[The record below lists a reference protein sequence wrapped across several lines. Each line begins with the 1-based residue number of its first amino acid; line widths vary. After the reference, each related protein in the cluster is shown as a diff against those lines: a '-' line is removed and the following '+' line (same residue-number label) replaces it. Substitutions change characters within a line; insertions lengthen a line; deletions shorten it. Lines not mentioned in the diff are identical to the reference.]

1 MHILLI
7 EDDEDTARYLGDS
20 LKSQGHTC
28 ELCHDGHSG
37 LARARENSHD
47 VMIVDRMLPRMDGLA
62 LVRQLRQEGTATP
75 ILFLTAMAD
84 VSDRVD
90 GLTAGADDYLIK
102 PFALTELLARLEA
115 IARRHHR
122 QPDEACLRVGS
133 LELNRLTR
141 KVTRGD
147 RTIELRAREFELLE
161 YLMQHA
167 GQLVTRTMLL
177 ENVWNY
183 HFDPQTNI
191 VDVHISHLRAKLGS
205 ADQPVLLHTIRG
217 QGYSL
222 HG

>member
-7 EDDEDTARYLGDS
+7 EDDEDTARYLSDS
-20 LKSQGHTC
+20 LHSQGHSC
-28 ELCHDGHSG
+28 EQCHDGRDG
-37 LARARENSHD
+37 LAKARSNSYD
-47 VMIVDRMLPRMDGLA
+47 VMIVDRMLPSMDGLT
-62 LVRQLRQEGTATP
+62 LVRQLRKDGTITP

-102 PFALTELLARLEA
+102 PFALTELLARLDA
-115 IARRHHR
+115 IARRHQR
-122 QPDEACLRVGS
+122 EPDDACLTVAD
-133 LELNRLTR
+133 LQLNRLTR
-141 KVTRGD
+141 KVTRGGRAID
-147 RTIELRAREFELLE
+147 LRAREFELLE

-191 VDVHISHLRAKLGS
+191 VDVHISHLRAKLGG
-205 ADQPVLLHTIRG
+205 ADQPALLHTVRG